1 MATKILIKK
10 SSTSGG
16 IPLAADLDQGELAVN
31 LADRKIYTKDNSNA
45 IVRLDSAYVG
55 ATAPANAAKGD
66 LWYDTTNDL
75 LKAYN
80 GTSFASAGYQT
91 IAALEDTTITSV
103 ASGEVL
109 KYDGSKWINNTLAE
123 AGIQPAGSY
132 SLVGHTHAAS
142 DITSGT
148 FADARIAQSNVT
160 QHQAALSITESQI
173 SDLQTYLT
181 DITGEPIGDLSDV
194 IITNISAGEVL
205 KWSGTTWV
213 NNTLAEAGIAAAS
226 HIHSTNDITSGTFAD
241 ARIAQTNVTQYQ
253 AALSITESQI
263 SDLQSYL
270 TDITGENL
278 SSISDVTI
286 TTIASG
292 ELLKWNGTAWVN
304 NTLAEAGV
312 AAASHTHAA
321 SAITSGTFA
330 DARIA
335 QSNVTQHQAALSIT
349 ESQISDLGNYI
360 TDVSG
365 DNLET
370 LSNVTVTSNT
380 SGEILKWNGS
390 AWINNTLAEAGI
402 QPAGAYLTTE
412 SDTLAT
418 VTSRG
423 ASTGAAVTITNATTS
438 TSDTTGALKVTGG
451 VGIQENLSVGG
462 NAVIDGNLTVKGTTT
477 SVNSNEVNIGD
488 AIILLNS
495 DETAAPTQNGGIEI
509 ERGTSANVSF
519 VWDETSDV
527 WSLGNET
534 LADVV
539 IDGGT
544 F

>member
-148 FADARIAQSNVT
+148 FANARISQSNVT

-181 DITGEPIGDLSDV
+181 DITGEQTGDLSDV
-194 IITNISAGEVL
+194 TITNISAGEVL
-205 KWSGTTWV
+205 KWS
-213 NNTLAEAGIAAAS
+213 
-226 HIHSTNDITSGTFAD
+226 
-241 ARIAQTNVTQYQ
+241 
-253 AALSITESQI
+253 
-263 SDLQSYL
+263 
-270 TDITGENL
+270 
-278 SSISDVTI
+278 
-286 TTIASG
+286 
-292 ELLKWNGTAWVN
+292 GTAWVN

>member
-1 MATKILIKK
+1 M
-10 SSTSGG
+10 
-16 IPLAADLDQGELAVN
+16 
-31 LADRKIYTKDNSNA
+31 
-45 IVRLDSAYVG
+45 
-55 ATAPANAAKGD
+55 
-66 LWYDTTNDL
+66 
-75 LKAYN
+75 
-80 GTSFASAGYQT
+80 
-91 IAALEDTTITSV
+91 
-103 ASGEVL
+103 
-109 KYDGSKWINNTLAE
+109 
-123 AGIQPAGSY
+123 
-132 SLVGHTHAAS
+132 
-142 DITSGT
+142 
-148 FADARIAQSNVT
+148 
-160 QHQAALSITESQI
+160 
-173 SDLQTYLT
+173 
-181 DITGEPIGDLSDV
+181 
-194 IITNISAGEVL
+194 
-205 KWSGTTWV
+205 
-213 NNTLAEAGIAAAS
+213 
-226 HIHSTNDITSGTFAD
+226 
-241 ARIAQTNVTQYQ
+241 
-253 AALSITESQI
+253 
-263 SDLQSYL
+263 
-270 TDITGENL
+270 
-278 SSISDVTI
+278 
-286 TTIASG
+286 
-292 ELLKWNGTAWVN
+292 
-304 NTLAEAGV
+304 
-312 AAASHTHAA
+312 
-321 SAITSGTFA
+321 
-330 DARIA
+330 
-335 QSNVTQHQAALSIT
+335 
-349 ESQISDLGNYI
+349 
-360 TDVSG
+360 
-365 DNLET
+365 
-370 LSNVTVTSNT
+370 TVTSNT